1 MALVSEAASHRVAQ
15 GALQQAPDP
24 APGDTASGVVSPLPA
39 AAVGALPLPVPPASL
54 RTPAR
59 ADGWLGGILAGL
71 AAGALWGMVFVAPEV
86 VPQFGAVDL
95 AVGRF
100 VACGLFSLLLLLV
113 PGLLGR
119 GLRLPTLAQAGA
131 ALGLSVLGYTGY
143 YLLLVLAIGQAGP
156 VLPTLIIGTIP
167 VWVMLLGKPVG
178 LRWAALVPGLLLT
191 AAGLAILLR
200 LPDDSRLGEPVSLW
214 LGVACAAAAMVSWTA
229 FALLNAAW
237 LKRHP
242 EVPVWHWAT
251 WMGVAAGVGALGLW
265 LVLGTPLA
273 VLSQREGWG
282 LFVAVCVVTG
292 IGAAWVASVAW
303 NLASRRLSPSLAG
316 QLIVSETVFGVAYAF
331 VWSGQWPVAAQWLA
345 CGLFV
350 LGILSSIRAHR

>member
-1 MALVSEAASHRVAQ
+1 M
-15 GALQQAPDP
+15 P
-24 APGDTASGVVSPLPA
+24 
-39 AAVGALPLPVPPASL
+39 GALPLPQAMPPV
-54 RTPAR
+54 REP
-59 ADGWLGGILAGL
+59 GWLGGVGAGL

-86 VPQFGAVDL
+86 VPNFGSVDL

-100 VACGLFSLLLLLV
+100 VACGLFSLLLLLS
-113 PGLLGR
+113 PSLLGR
-119 GLRLPTLAQAGA
+119 RLRLPTLAQAGA

-143 YLLLVLAIGQAGP
+143 YLLLVLAIAEAGP

-178 LRWAALVPGLLLT
+178 LRWAALLPGLMLT
-191 AAGLAILLR
+191 AAGLAIMLQMPHGDR
-200 LPDDSRLGEPVSLW
+200 VSEPTNLW
-214 LGVACAAAAMVSWTA
+214 LGVLYAVVAMVSWTA

-242 EVPVWHWAT
+242 EVPVSHWAT
-251 WMGVAAGVGALGLW
+251 WMGVAAGLGALGLW
-265 LVLGTPLA
+265 AVMGTPLPE
-273 VLSQREGWG
+273 LSQREGWAG
-282 LFVAVCVVTG
+282 FVVVCAVTG

-331 VWSGQWPVAAQWLA
+331 VWSGQWPVATQWLA

-350 LGILSSIRAHR
+350 LGILASIRAHR